1 MLKDNIDNIDK
12 YLSLDVSLTG
22 FRRNEMETAEKC
34 ESFVVDSD
42 NTTLFLVEKGECS
55 FALSWRENENN
66 REVLAVMKA
75 EKGEFVLYLPGEP
88 FTLRPSDDAVVKVWG
103 KV

>member
-12 YLSLDVSLTG
+12 YLSLDVSLSG
-22 FRRNEMETAEKC
+22 FRRNEMSIAEQC
-34 ESFVVDSD
+34 DSFVVDSD

-75 EKGEFVLYLPGEP
+75 EEGEFVLYLPGEP
-88 FTLRPSDDAVVKVWG
+88 FTFRPSGEAVIRVWG